1 MNKSSLYTNSL
12 LALAVLLAVIW
23 LLPGLSKSLNDKIL
37 LSILSAV
44 NLTVSIL
51 GTRKILKNLSISQA
65 RFNAVYFGT
74 MGLRMLSAL
83 ILILIYLIYSPI
95 VNKVGVIFLICIYFV
110 FLGFEIRLIQPK
122 LRTDS
127 EKSKN
132 TDDAR
137 K

>member
-1 MNKSSLYTNSL
+1 MNQSKLYFRFL
-12 LALAVLLAVIW
+12 LAAALILLLVW
-23 LLPGLSKSLNDKIL
+23 LVPGLAKSRNDKL
-37 LSILSAV
+37 FLSILSAV
-44 NLTVSIL
+44 NLLVSIL
-51 GTRKILKNLSISQA
+51 GTQKILKNLNISQA

-83 ILILIYLIYSPI
+83 ILILIYLIYSPV
-95 VNKVGVIFLICIYFV
+95 VNKVGVIFLICLYFV